1 MDTVAR
7 TISRRPLGGG
17 KYEVTERRRT
27 HAGAVM
33 RLAMPAMQQRFLPRV
48 TVQRYVGGRWRQV
61 PAWKCQTVAPQAQGR
76 PKCCRAA
83 VPVLPGVRAGAGG
96 RQCVGPSVVGLP
108 LAVCAAA
115 LPLRCVLA
123 VGFGRQLRRPRGTVL
138 LRRPCR
144 CRPRSRRRRSAAAVD
159 AAAGQPSPVW
169 IHGGPARMSGNKTPD
184 APAGRRAAPVSKGAI
199 CTFCPSG
206 FGRVSGCVKC
216 SLAVP
221 APACRIGHALPPRSS
236 ASACL
241 ACAAGCRHTP
251 APPPRPARLRSR
263 ATPLHTAAHCA
274 GP

>member
-1 MDTVAR
+1 MPRQIPHGGKLAAACRARLWCRRAAAATSTFCRGCQSAAGCSRLPALLVTVA
-7 TISRRPLGGG
+7 SRLAAAACV
-17 KYEVTERRRT
+17 EVPNSCPAS
-27 HAGAVM
+27 AGAAQM
-33 RLAMPAMQQRFLPRV
+33 LPRS
-48 TVQRYVGGRWRQV
+48 RSSFAGRS
-61 PAWKCQTVAPQAQGR
+61 C
-76 PKCCRAA
+76 
-83 VPVLPGVRAGAGG
+83 
-96 RQCVGPSVVGLP
+96 
-108 LAVCAAA
+108 
-115 LPLRCVLA
+115 
-123 VGFGRQLRRPRGTVL
+123 
-138 LRRPCR
+138 
-144 CRPRSRRRRSAAAVD
+144 RRRRSAAAVD

-221 APACRIGHALPPRSS
+221 APACRIGHALPPRSL
-236 ASACL
+236 AAACL

-251 APPPRPARLRSR
+251 APPQRPARLRSR